1 MRQSKTIFIIIILFF
16 TTMINYAQDIFIQ
29 GGGTLKDWAHLK
41 KFEKENETL
50 KKVNNYER
58 VVFMGNSITEGWSH
72 FRPEFFE
79 SSCLCSVSRKR
90 ASKAFW
96 RKVCCLA
103 LKIHQTTASRLRR
116 SAVSQVRLGHQR

>member
-50 KKVNNYER
+50 KKVNDSER
-58 VVFMGNSITEGWSH
+58 VVFMGNSITEGWSSFNKDLDH
-72 FRPEFFE
+72 YIGYPFYNIEDSGKWTEDKWIDSEDSHPGPKGAEYIAGLF
-79 SSCLCSVSRKR
+79 SND
-90 ASKAFW
+90 
-96 RKVCCLA
+96 
-103 LKIHQTTASRLRR
+103 
-116 SAVSQVRLGHQR
+116 